1 MRSVHKKLSHN
12 SGNRVNRI
20 PRELLSSRTMH
31 RDTGNTRLT
40 KELLEEQEALFR
52 SNQGNDHSWVD
63 KVINDERVCLFH
75 SQLGMA
81 MSHYQDPSSR
91 AANETGAL
99 AHRKDEGQSSD
110 ALKLF
115 RPRQELFQESPL
127 ERFLAP
133 DGCSDPSYFARP
145 ALAEM
150 GIPFGSSETI
160 EVRKRAAKENAE
172 RVAKMAKHT
181 SEK

>member
-1 MRSVHKKLSHN
+1 
-12 SGNRVNRI
+12 
-20 PRELLSSRTMH
+20 MH
-31 RDTGNTRLT
+31 RDAGNTRLT

-52 SNQGNDHSWVD
+52 NNQGNDHSWVD

-75 SQLGMA
+75 SHLGMT
-81 MSHYQDPSSR
+81 DLDNERWPSR
-91 AANETGAL
+91 AANETDAL
-99 AHRKDEGQSSD
+99 APGNDEGQSSD
-110 ALKLF
+110 VLKFF

-127 ERFLAP
+127 ERFFTP

-145 ALAEM
+145 ALAKM
-150 GIPFGSSETI
+150 GIPFGSSETT